1 MKNSLLLGC
10 FVAFISVEAYA
21 CTAGGA
27 ETPNFNLSNL
37 GNFKTNANNQKITA
51 TATPDRYG
59 TIIRS
64 CTGTGSNQFQIL
76 GTANISTTDV
86 IDIGT
91 RRYFRILKTQ
101 NPNVANP
108 AVIYIAFSVRDNQDN
123 ARLYPVNNSNLYTL
137 YTGSSDTRGLRL
149 EDVSIL
155 IQGTNLTPGTY
166 NISDIIL
173 GTYTATGTRFS
184 FPLGWVDVSASK
196 PININNL
203 TYTITASTCTV
214 ENTNVNLPSMRMSDF
229 SSIGTSKGT
238 TDFSIDAKCL
248 DDAVNTSY
256 SATISDNFLPT
267 TPNPNGTLVNSISSG
282 SGGSNIKIR
291 LTDASNAPIAIGPLN
306 LNNKFTF
313 GTLNSSKSVSK
324 ALKASYYA
332 ETVPVTPGIV
342 KSIATVN
349 LIYD

>member
-86 IDIGT
+86 INIGE

-137 YTGSSDTRGLRL
+137 YTGSSDTRGMRL

-184 FPLGWVDVSASK
+184 WGGVDVSASK

-256 SATISDNFLPT
+256 SATISDNFAPAMT
-267 TPNPNGTLVNSISSG
+267 NPNEILVNSISSG

-291 LTDASNAPIAIGPLN
+291 LTDTSNAPIPISPLN

-313 GTLNSSKSVSK
+313 GSLNSSKSVSK

>member
-64 CTGTGSNQFQIL
+64 CTGTGNNQFQIL

-86 IDIGT
+86 IDIGE

-101 NPNVANP
+101 NPNAANP
-108 AVIYIAFSVRDNQDN
+108 PVIYIAFSVRDNQDG
-123 ARLYPVNNSNLYTL
+123 AWLYRVNNSNLYTM
-137 YTGSSDTRGLRL
+137 YRGSSDTRGMRL

-166 NISDIIL
+166 NISNIIL

-184 FPLGWVDVSASK
+184 WGGADVSASK

-203 TYTITASTCTV
+203 TYTITASTCII
-214 ENTNVNLPSMRMSDF
+214 ENTNVNLPSMRISDF
-229 SSIGTSKGT
+229 STSGTSVGT
-238 TDFSIDAKCL
+238 KDFSINATCL
-248 DDAVNTSY
+248 NDAVNTSY
-256 SATISDNFLPT
+256 SATISDNFAPT
-267 TPNPNGTLVNSISSG
+267 TTNPNGILVNSIPSG

-291 LTDASNAPIAIGPLN
+291 LTDTSNAPIPIGPLN

>member
-21 CTAGGA
+21 CRAGGA

-64 CTGTGSNQFQIL
+64 CTGTGNNQFQIL

-86 IDIGT
+86 IDIGE

-101 NPNVANP
+101 NPNAANP
-108 AVIYIAFSVRDNQDN
+108 PVIYIAFSVRDNQDG
-123 ARLYPVNNSNLYTL
+123 AWLYRVNNSNLYTM
-137 YTGSSDTRGLRL
+137 YTGSSDTRGMRL

-166 NISDIIL
+166 NISNIIL

-184 FPLGWVDVSASK
+184 WGGADVSASK

-203 TYTITASTCTV
+203 TYTITASTCII
-214 ENTNVNLPSMRMSDF
+214 ENTNVNLPSMRTSDF
-229 SSIGTSKGT
+229 STSGTSVGT
-238 TDFSIDAKCL
+238 KDFSINATCL
-248 DDAVNTSY
+248 NDAVNTSY
-256 SATISDNFLPT
+256 SATISDNFAPT
-267 TPNPNGTLVNSISSG
+267 TTNPNGILVNSIPSG

-291 LTDASNAPIAIGPLN
+291 LTDTSNAPIPIGPLN

-313 GTLNSSKSVSK
+313 GTLKSSKIVSK

>member
-64 CTGTGSNQFQIL
+64 CTGTGNNQFQIL

-86 IDIGT
+86 IDIGE

-101 NPNVANP
+101 NPNAANP
-108 AVIYIAFSVRDNQDN
+108 PVIYIAFSVRDNQDG
-123 ARLYPVNNSNLYTL
+123 AWLYRVNNSNLYTM
-137 YTGSSDTRGLRL
+137 YTGSSDTRGMRL

-166 NISDIIL
+166 NISNIIL

-184 FPLGWVDVSASK
+184 WGGADVSASK

-203 TYTITASTCTV
+203 TYTITASTCII
-214 ENTNVNLPSMRMSDF
+214 ENTNVNLPSMRTSDF
-229 SSIGTSKGT
+229 STSGTSVGT
-238 TDFSIDAKCL
+238 KDFSINATCL
-248 DDAVNTSY
+248 NDAVNTSY
-256 SATISDNFLPT
+256 SAIIYDNFYQQRQ
-267 TPNPNGTLVNSISSG
+267 SQW
-282 SGGSNIKIR
+282 
-291 LTDASNAPIAIGPLN
+291 N
-306 LNNKFTF
+306 L
-313 GTLNSSKSVSK
+313 SQ
-324 ALKASYYA
+324 
-332 ETVPVTPGIV
+332 
-342 KSIATVN
+342 
-349 LIYD
+349 

>member
-21 CTAGGA
+21 CRAGGA

-64 CTGTGSNQFQIL
+64 CTGTGNNQFQIL

-86 IDIGT
+86 IDIGE

-101 NPNVANP
+101 NPNAANP
-108 AVIYIAFSVRDNQDN
+108 PVIYIAFSVRDNQDG
-123 ARLYPVNNSNLYTL
+123 AWLYRVNNSNLYTM
-137 YTGSSDTRGLRL
+137 YTGSSDTRGMRL

-166 NISDIIL
+166 NISNIIL

-184 FPLGWVDVSASK
+184 WGGADVSASK

-203 TYTITASTCTV
+203 TYTITASTCII

-256 SATISDNFLPT
+256 SATISDNFAPT
-267 TPNPNGTLVNSISSG
+267 TTNLNGTLVNSISSG

-306 LNNKFTF
+306 LNNKFAF

>member
-1 MKNSLLLGC
+1 M
-10 FVAFISVEAYA
+10 
-21 CTAGGA
+21 
-27 ETPNFNLSNL
+27 
-37 GNFKTNANNQKITA
+37 
-51 TATPDRYG
+51 
-59 TIIRS
+59 
-64 CTGTGSNQFQIL
+64 

-86 IDIGT
+86 IDIGE

-101 NPNVANP
+101 NPNAANP
-108 AVIYIAFSVRDNQDN
+108 PAFSVRDNQDG
-123 ARLYPVNNSNLYTL
+123 AWLYRVNNSNLYTM
-137 YTGSSDTRGLRL
+137 YRGSSDTRGMRL

-166 NISDIIL
+166 NISNIIL

-184 FPLGWVDVSASK
+184 WGGADVSASK

-203 TYTITASTCTV
+203 TYTITASTCII
-214 ENTNVNLPSMRMSDF
+214 ENTNVNLPSMRISDF
-229 SSIGTSKGT
+229 STSGTSVGT
-238 TDFSIDAKCL
+238 KDFSINATCL
-248 DDAVNTSY
+248 NDAVNTSY
-256 SATISDNFLPT
+256 SATISDNFAPT
-267 TPNPNGTLVNSISSG
+267 MTNPNGILVNSIPSG

-291 LTDASNAPIAIGPLN
+291 LTDTSNAPIPIGPLN

-313 GTLNSSKSVSK
+313 GSLNSSKSVSK

>member
-1 MKNSLLLGC
+1 MKNSLLFGC

-64 CTGTGSNQFQIL
+64 CTGTGNNQFQIL

-86 IDIGT
+86 IDIGE

-101 NPNVANP
+101 NPNAANP
-108 AVIYIAFSVRDNQDN
+108 PVIYIAFSVRDNQDG
-123 ARLYPVNNSNLYTL
+123 AWLYRVNNSNLYTM
-137 YTGSSDTRGLRL
+137 YRGSSDTRGMRL

-166 NISDIIL
+166 NISNIIL

-184 FPLGWVDVSASK
+184 WGGADVSASK

-203 TYTITASTCTV
+203 TYTITASTCII
-214 ENTNVNLPSMRMSDF
+214 ENTNVNLPSMRTSDF
-229 SSIGTSKGT
+229 STSGTSVGT
-238 TDFSIDAKCL
+238 KDFSINATCL
-248 DDAVNTSY
+248 NDAVNTSY
-256 SATISDNFLPT
+256 SATISDNFAPT
-267 TPNPNGTLVNSISSG
+267 TTNPNGILVNSIPSG

-291 LTDASNAPIAIGPLN
+291 LTDTSNAPIPIGPLN

>member
-64 CTGTGSNQFQIL
+64 CTGTGNNQFQIL

-86 IDIGT
+86 IDIGE

-101 NPNVANP
+101 NPNAANP
-108 AVIYIAFSVRDNQDN
+108 PVIYIAFSVRDNQDG
-123 ARLYPVNNSNLYTL
+123 AWLYRVNNSNLYTM
-137 YTGSSDTRGLRL
+137 YTGSSDTRGMRL

-166 NISDIIL
+166 NISNIIL

-184 FPLGWVDVSASK
+184 WGGADVSASK

-214 ENTNVNLPSMRMSDF
+214 ENTNVNLPSMRFSDF

-256 SATISDNFLPT
+256 SATISDNFAPAMT
-267 TPNPNGTLVNSISSG
+267 NPNEILVNSISSG

-291 LTDASNAPIAIGPLN
+291 LTDTSNAPIPISPLN

-313 GTLNSSKSVSK
+313 GTLKSSKIVSK

>member
-1 MKNSLLLGC
+1 M
-10 FVAFISVEAYA
+10 
-21 CTAGGA
+21 
-27 ETPNFNLSNL
+27 
-37 GNFKTNANNQKITA
+37 
-51 TATPDRYG
+51 
-59 TIIRS
+59 
-64 CTGTGSNQFQIL
+64 

-86 IDIGT
+86 INIGE

-137 YTGSSDTRGLRL
+137 YTGSSDTRGMRL

-184 FPLGWVDVSASK
+184 WGGVDVSASK

-256 SATISDNFLPT
+256 SATISDNFAPT
-267 TPNPNGTLVNSISSG
+267 TTNPNGILVNSIPSG

-291 LTDASNAPIAIGPLN
+291 LTDTSNAPIPIGPLN

>member
-21 CTAGGA
+21 CRAGGA

-64 CTGTGSNQFQIL
+64 CTGTGNNQFQIL

-86 IDIGT
+86 IDIGE

-101 NPNVANP
+101 NPNAANP
-108 AVIYIAFSVRDNQDN
+108 PVIYIAFSVRDNQDG
-123 ARLYPVNNSNLYTL
+123 AWLYRVNNSNLYTM
-137 YTGSSDTRGLRL
+137 YRGSSDTRGMRL

-166 NISDIIL
+166 NISNIIL

-184 FPLGWVDVSASK
+184 WGGADVSASK

-203 TYTITASTCTV
+203 TYTITASTCII
-214 ENTNVNLPSMRMSDF
+214 ENTNVNLSSMRISDF
-229 SSIGTSKGT
+229 STSGTSVGT
-238 TDFSIDAKCL
+238 KDFSINATCL
-248 DDAVNTSY
+248 NDAVNTSY
-256 SATISDNFLPT
+256 SATISDNFAPT
-267 TPNPNGTLVNSISSG
+267 TTNPNGILVNSIPSG

-291 LTDASNAPIAIGPLN
+291 LTDTSNAPIPIGPLN

>member
-64 CTGTGSNQFQIL
+64 CTGTGNNQFQIL

-86 IDIGT
+86 IDIGE

-101 NPNVANP
+101 NPNAANP
-108 AVIYIAFSVRDNQDN
+108 PVIYIAFSVRDNQDG
-123 ARLYPVNNSNLYTL
+123 AWLYRVNNSNLYTM
-137 YTGSSDTRGLRL
+137 YTGSSDTRGMRL
-149 EDVSIL
+149 EDVSVL

-166 NISDIIL
+166 NISNIIL
-173 GTYTATGTRFS
+173 GTYTATGRGQTR
-184 FPLGWVDVSASK
+184 ASQ
-196 PININNL
+196 PIIIPNL
-203 TYTITASTCTV
+203 AYTITASTCTV
-214 ENTNVNLPSMRMSDF
+214 GNTNVNLPSMRVSDF
-229 SSIGTSKGT
+229 SSTGTSTGT
-238 TDFSIDAKCL
+238 TDFSITARCL

-267 TPNPNGTLVNSISSG
+267 MPNPNGTLVNSISSG

-291 LTDASNAPIAIGPLN
+291 LTDTSNAPIPIGPLD

-313 GTLNSSKSVSK
+313 GTLNSSKIVSK

-332 ETVPVTPGIV
+332 ETLPVTPGIV